1 MDLAYKPQK
10 YLGFAIWLLQQ
21 CLDQSQKHLFRFF
34 LWFISLKSKAKF
46 KPNQITKQE
55 KLTRREMT
63 ILLSQK
69 ATVQRGYSEGY
80 QFYTSWK
87 FQIFDLCNFHLEL
100 KSSIASMAGRMS
112 PACVGLPSHAR
123 SRQLRVPRA

>member
-1 MDLAYKPQK
+1 
-10 YLGFAIWLLQQ
+10 
-21 CLDQSQKHLFRFF
+21 
-34 LWFISLKSKAKF
+34 
-46 KPNQITKQE
+46 
-55 KLTRREMT
+55 MT

-123 SRQLRVPRA
+123 SRQLRVPRAWRAYSACAALFQLRRCHPPAAARLVLLTHDGCAPLRLDVLVRPALP